1 MPRGSWGCRTGSPS
15 PVLCALVVRAAPA
28 RLIGTSTVLGAAE
41 TYLLVTRLSGGDLD
55 QYEQWLATTWTRLAA
70 ASASPAAQG

>member
-1 MPRGSWGCRTGSPS
+1 MATGGM
-15 PVLCALVVRAAPA
+15 LPA
-28 RLIGTSTVLGAAE
+28 GADVDWLIGTSTVLGAAE